1 MQETITAT
9 IGCDLGEKQST
20 VSILWPDG
28 RMERPKPIKTTAEAM
43 RLFFTRPK
51 AHVVIEVGTH
61 SRWVSAL
68 LEELG
73 HQVTVANARRVKLI
87 SQSDSKSDQVDSELL
102 ARLGKADVKLLAPIR
117 HRSMEVQSDL
127 AVPKARDGLV
137 GCRTKLINSCR
148 GLVKSFGRRL
158 PKCSA
163 QTFQV
168 KAKEHVP
175 AVLKPALEP
184 IFQALEGIHEAIRK
198 EDQLIERLAKKYP
211 DVELLS
217 QPNGVGVLTALVY
230 LLTLE
235 DKNRFRSSRMVG
247 AHLGLRPR
255 KRQSG
260 EDDPQLRITKAG
272 NPFLRRLLVQCA
284 NYILGPF
291 AKDSDLRRWGME
303 LMKRGGKNA
312 KKRARV
318 AVARKLGVLMHR
330 LWVTGEVYEPVGY
343 AAKRLVA

>member
-1 MQETITAT
+1 MRSRRETEHTFDFVAGRENGASQADPDHCGSDAT
-9 IGCDLGEKQST
+9 VFHPSQGSRGHRGGDAFAM
-20 VSILWPDG
+20 VS
-28 RMERPKPIKTTAEAM
+28 
-43 RLFFTRPK
+43 
-51 AHVVIEVGTH
+51 V
-61 SRWVSAL
+61 L

-73 HQVTVANARRVKLI
+73 HQVTVVNARRVKLI
-87 SQSDSKSDQVDSELL
+87 SQSDSKSDQIDSELL

-117 HRSMEVQSDL
+117 HRSMEAQSDL

-137 GCRTKLINSCR
+137 GCRTKLINTCR

-163 QTFQV
+163 QTFHV
-168 KAKEHVP
+168 KAREHVP

-184 IFQALEGIHEAIRK
+184 IFQALERIHKAIQK

-255 KRQSG
+255 KSQSG
-260 EDDPQLRITKAG
+260 EDDPQLR
-272 NPFLRRLLVQCA
+272 
-284 NYILGPF
+284 
-291 AKDSDLRRWGME
+291 
-303 LMKRGGKNA
+303 
-312 KKRARV
+312 
-318 AVARKLGVLMHR
+318 
-330 LWVTGEVYEPVGY
+330 
-343 AAKRLVA
+343 

>member
-1 MQETITAT
+1 
-9 IGCDLGEKQST
+9 

-43 RLFFTRPK
+43 RLFFTRPQ
-51 AHVVIEVGTH
+51 ALVVVYVGTH

-117 HRSMEVQSDL
+117 HRSMEAQSDL

-137 GCRTKLINSCR
+137 GCRTKLINTCR

-163 QTFQV
+163 QTFHI
-168 KAKEHVP
+168 KAKEQVP

-184 IFQALEGIHEAIRK
+184 IFQALIVDRLSAGWEASWSRY
-198 EDQLIERLAKKYP
+198 EYFSSAPR
-211 DVELLS
+211 
-217 QPNGVGVLTALVY
+217 G
-230 LLTLE
+230 TLW
-235 DKNRFRSSRMVG
+235 K
-247 AHLGLRPR
+247 
-255 KRQSG
+255 
-260 EDDPQLRITKAG
+260 
-272 NPFLRRLLVQCA
+272 
-284 NYILGPF
+284 
-291 AKDSDLRRWGME
+291 
-303 LMKRGGKNA
+303 
-312 KKRARV
+312 
-318 AVARKLGVLMHR
+318 
-330 LWVTGEVYEPVGY
+330 
-343 AAKRLVA
+343 AKRYELQNHVSSKSFHRSRCWAFARDYREQPCRSG